1 MTFTVKY
8 RAKDGSVAEETI
20 EATDRADCF
29 AKCRAQGMAVVEL
42 KVGSENS
49 GRHCPT
55 RHTRP
60 TRPTG
65 RSLRAKLLIA
75 GFLLVAAGV
84 SIWFWCEMG
93 NRTAEKLPVNKVKEQ
108 KTQVV
113 DTKPVVKPSAPN
125 VERKSEVLSMTNQ
138 FPKRIEMGVEV
149 VSSSARTNQSGAVIE
164 KLRLADGRVIE
175 KVTPPKPIFGNPSDQ
190 MIAVALSATPGQAVA
205 PFPDLGSIDDDF
217 KKSLSIPIRIEE
229 GDSEETKELKLKV
242 KEARAYIAA
251 EIGQGKTAKQCL
263 YEYREEMQRIADS
276 HQMAINQIAT
286 MKKEG
291 SSAAE
296 ISEFRTRIN
305 EYFREKGIAE
315 LPGLKNKNTEEK
327 E

>member
-8 RAKDGSVAEETI
+8 RTNSGSIAEKAV
-20 EATDRADCF
+20 EAANRADCF
-29 AKCRAQGMAVVEL
+29 AKCKVQGIVPVSV
-42 KVGSENS
+42 KVGDAKHEESTRIKSIRS
-49 GRHCPT
+49 GKI
-55 RHTRP
+55 
-60 TRPTG
+60 G
-65 RSLRAKLLIA
+65 LGGKKLFWS
-75 GFLLVAAGV
+75 GVMLLVAGITV
-84 SIWFWCEMG
+84 WFWCDRS
-93 NRTAEKLPVNKVKEQ
+93 NRPPKA
-108 KTQVV
+108 
-113 DTKPVVKPSAPN
+113 PVVKKIKKQSMPASDVKHVVKPAVLKARENPANVSAAD
-125 VERKSEVLSMTNQ
+125 K